1 MGNETGERDRRGP
14 FRHVVARRVQAALA
28 TLGSGRT
35 DTVFVA
41 GDGGATTVA
50 RQFTLMAR
58 C

>member
-1 MGNETGERDRRGP
+1 
-14 FRHVVARRVQAALA
+14 LA